1 MKLFKLA
8 FLAIL
13 ACLCL
18 NFAYAQTTGGKIT
31 GTITDQNSK
40 AVDGST
46 VSLVIAKDSAVV
58 KTVIANADGS
68 FVFGDLKDNIYRVFA
83 TSIGYKN
90 YRGGPVIINK
100 QQNIK
105 LAAIQLVVASTALK
119 EVAVTSQKA
128 FVEQK
133 IDRTLV
139 NVNAL
144 ISNTGINALEVL
156 QKTPGVVVD
165 QDGNITFK
173 GKSGV
178 MVMID
183 DKPTY
188 LSAANLAT
196 YLRSLP
202 SSALDKIEL
211 MDNPPAK
218 YDAAGS
224 AGVINIK
231 TKKSTLKGFNGS
243 FSAAYGQ
250 GFYGRYRES
259 LNLNYR
265 VDKVNL
271 FANLSHNTSRNY
283 RMLEIGRDYLNPDGS
298 PNFAFKDVSIFR
310 GTYTSYN
317 VKAGI
322 DYYISP
328 KTTWG
333 IVFTGGLSN
342 SHDDSP
348 VYSSFYHNTG
358 ALDST
363 INTQN
368 ISQGKFN
375 NGGINLNYSHQYD
388 TTGTALTF
396 DLDYIRN
403 ISGSNQ
409 TFINNTFNPAGALL
423 VSQMLK
429 NDLPAYINI
438 YAAKA
443 DFTMPL
449 KNEGKFEAGI
459 KTSYVNTDNAA
470 NYFNVI
476 GGVSSINYDNTN
488 QFLYKE
494 NINAAYLNYNV
505 NYGRFGVQTGLR
517 MENTNGKGHQLGN
530 AQRPDS
536 LFINHYTNLFPTA
549 YLSYKLDSAGHD
561 MLVASYGRRIG
572 RASYGQLNPFKNI
585 IDKFTHFQGNP
596 FLRPQFADNYKLAYS
611 YKSLLTI
618 ALMYTHMI
626 DVQGETIYQDGNIFV
641 STTGNI
647 ASRKMWDLSVNL
659 NLQPAAWWTITFYAE
674 AYHNNYTGFL
684 RSNYI
689 NSSSLS
695 YSGNANNQFTM
706 GKGWSAELSGFYN
719 SPGVYGQFKTLGNGM
734 LNAGLQKKILNDKGT
749 LKLNINNILDTYHP
763 RGEINNIAGANARF
777 YNTLDTRATTLA
789 FTYNFGKTVKGP
801 AKRAVGSADSEQ
813 GRAH

>member
-1 MKLFKLA
+1 MKPFKLA
-8 FLAIL
+8 FLAVWV
-13 ACLCL
+13 CFCL
-18 NFAYAQTTGGKIT
+18 NFAKAQTTGAKIS
-31 GTITDQNSK
+31 GTITDQNNK
-40 AVDGST
+40 PADGAT
-46 VSLVIAKDSAVV
+46 VSLVIAKDSAIIR
-58 KTVIANADGS
+58 TVIANADGN
-68 FVFGDLKDNIYRVFA
+68 FVFENIKANTYQLRI
-83 TSIGYKN
+83 TLMGYKN
-90 YRGGPVIINK
+90 YRSQDINITGQK
-100 QQNIK
+100 DVSLK
-105 LAAIQLVVASTALK
+105 PIQLASTSTALK
-119 EVAVTSQKA
+119 EVAVTAQKQ

-133 IDRTLV
+133 IDRTVV

-156 QKTPGVVVD
+156 QKTPGVTVD
-165 QDGNITFK
+165 QDGNISFK

-218 YDAAGS
+218 YDAAGG

-231 TKKSTLKGFNGS
+231 TKKNTIKGFNGTFGS
-243 FSAAYGQ
+243 TYGQ
-250 GFYGRYRES
+250 GFYGRIRES

-271 FANLSHNTSRNY
+271 FANLSYNHY
-283 RMLEIGRDYLNPDGS
+283 RSYRRLEIDRDYFNADGS
-298 PNFAFKDVSIFR
+298 PKFTFTDVSIFR
-310 GTYTSYN
+310 PTSDSYN
-317 VKAGI
+317 AKAGM
-322 DYYISP
+322 DYYLSP

-333 IVFTGGLSN
+333 IVLTGALSN

-348 VYSSFYHNTG
+348 VYSTFYNTG
-358 ALDST
+358 GAPDST

-368 ISQGKFN
+368 ISKDKFN

-403 ISGSNQ
+403 VSGSNQ
-409 TFINNTFNPAGALL
+409 TFINNTYNPGGALL

-429 NDLPAYINI
+429 NDLPANINI
-438 YAAKA
+438 YAAKV

-449 KNEGKFEAGI
+449 KNGGKFEAGV

-476 GGVSSINYDNTN
+476 GGVSTINYDNTN
-488 QFLYKE
+488 RFLYKE
-494 NINAAYLNYNV
+494 NINAAYLNYNR
-505 NYGRFGVQTGLR
+505 NFGRFGVQTGLR
-517 MENTNGKGHQLGN
+517 MENTNGNGHQLGN

-549 YLSYKLDSAGHD
+549 YLSYKLDSAGHN

-572 RASYGQLNPFKNI
+572 RANYGQLNPFKNI

-596 FLRPQFADNYKLAYS
+596 FLRPQFTDNYKLAYS
-611 YKSLLTI
+611 YKSLLTV

-626 DVQGETIYQDGNIFV
+626 DVQGETIYQEGNIFV

-647 ASRKMWDLSVNL
+647 ADRKMWDLSVNL
-659 NLQPAAWWTITFYAE
+659 NLQPATWWTVTLYAE
-674 AYHNNYTGFL
+674 AYNNNYSGL
-684 RSNYI
+684 IRNNYI
-689 NSSSLS
+689 NSSYLS

-719 SPGVYGQFKTLGNGM
+719 SRGVYGQFKTLGNGM
-734 LNAGLQKKILNDKGT
+734 LNAGLQKKILKDKGS
-749 LKLNINNILDTYHP
+749 LKLSINNILDTFHP

-777 YNTLDTRATTLA
+777 YNTLDTQVTMLA
-789 FTYNFGKTVKGP
+789 FTYNFGKSVKSP
-801 AKRAVGSADSEQ
+801 PKRAVGSADSEQ
-813 GRAH
+813 SRAR

>member
-1 MKLFKLA
+1 MKLFRVA

-18 NFAYAQTTGGKIT
+18 NFAYAQNTGGKIT

-40 AVDGST
+40 PIDGAT
-46 VSLVIAKDSAVV
+46 VSLVMAKDSAVV
-58 KTVIANADGS
+58 KTAIANADGS
-68 FVFGDLKDNIYRVFA
+68 FVFGNLKDDTYRVFA
-83 TSIGYKN
+83 TSVGFKN
-90 YRGGPVIINK
+90 YSGGTVIIAK
-100 QQNIK
+100 QQSFK
-105 LAAIQLVVASTALK
+105 LPAIQLLSAGTALK
-119 EVAVTSQKA
+119 EVAITSQKA

-133 IDRTLV
+133 IDRTVV

-178 MVMID
+178 MIMID

-218 YDAAGS
+218 YDAAGN

-231 TKKSTLKGFNGS
+231 TKKNTIKGFNGT

-250 GFYGRYRES
+250 GFYSRYRES

-265 VDKVNL
+265 VDKLNL
-271 FANLSHNTSRNY
+271 FANLSHNTNRNY
-283 RMLEIGRDYLNPDGS
+283 RMLEINRNFLNADGS
-298 PNFAFKDVSIFR
+298 PNFSFSDKSIFR
-310 GTYTSYN
+310 GTNTGYN
-317 VKAGI
+317 AKVGV
-322 DYYISP
+322 DYYLSP

-333 IVFTGGLSN
+333 IVFTGGLFN
-342 SHDDSP
+342 NHDDSP
-348 VYSSFYHNTG
+348 VYSSFYHSTG

-368 ISQGKFN
+368 ISKGKFN

-409 TFINNTFNPAGALL
+409 TFINNTFSPGGTLL
-423 VSQMLK
+423 ISQTLK

-449 KNEGKFEAGI
+449 KDDGKFEAGV
-459 KTSYVNTDNAA
+459 KSSYVNTDNAA

-494 NINAAYLNYNV
+494 NINAAYLNYNR
-505 NYGRFGVQTGLR
+505 NFGRFGVQTGLR

-530 AQRPDS
+530 AQQPDS

-561 MLVASYGRRIG
+561 VLVASYGRRVG
-572 RASYGQLNPFKNI
+572 RASYGQLNPFTNI

-626 DVQGETIYQDGNIFV
+626 DVQGETIYQDGNIFI
-641 STTGNI
+641 STPGNI
-647 ASRKMWDLSVNL
+647 AERNTWDLSVNL
-659 NLQPAAWWTITFYAE
+659 NLQPAPWWTLTLYLESFENTYRGVL
-674 AYHNNYTGFL
+674 HN
-684 RSNYI
+684 SYI
-689 NSSSLS
+689 NSSYLS
-695 YSGNANNQFTM
+695 YSGNANNQFTL
-706 GKGWSAELSGFYN
+706 GKGWTAELSGFYN
-719 SPGVYGQFKTLGNGM
+719 SRSLYGQFKSIPNGM
-734 LNAGLQKKILNDKGT
+734 LNAGLQKKILQDKGSIRISINDI
-749 LKLNINNILDTYHP
+749 LRSYSPSGDINNITNTKVTYH
-763 RGEINNIAGANARF
+763 
-777 YNTLDTRATTLA
+777 NTLDTRATTLA
-789 FTYNFGKTVKGP
+789 FTYNFGKSVKSP

-813 GRAH
+813 SRAR

>member
-1 MKLFKLA
+1 MKPFTLA
-8 FLAIL
+8 FFAIWGYF
-13 ACLCL
+13 CL
-18 NFAYAQTTGGKIT
+18 NFASAQTTASKIS
-31 GTITDQNSK
+31 GTITDGNNK
-40 AVDGST
+40 PVDGAT
-46 VSLVIAKDSAVV
+46 VSLVTAKDSAVI
-58 KTVIANADGS
+58 KTLIANADGS
-68 FVFGDLKDNIYRVFA
+68 FAFENLKDNTYRVFA
-83 TSIGYKN
+83 TSVGYKN
-90 YRGGPVIINK
+90 YRGRVVSISK
-100 QQNIK
+100 QQSVK
-105 LAAIQLVVASTALK
+105 LPAIQLAATSTALK
-119 EVAVTSQKA
+119 EVAVTAQKQ

-133 IDRTLV
+133 IDRTVV

-156 QKTPGVVVD
+156 QKTPGVTVD

-218 YDAAGS
+218 YDATGS

-231 TKKSTLKGFNGS
+231 TKKNTIKGFNGS

-271 FANLSHNTSRNY
+271 FANLSHNTNRNY
-283 RMLEIGRDYLNPDGS
+283 RQLEIGRDYFNPDGS
-298 PNFAFKDVSIFR
+298 PKFTFKDVSIFR

-317 VKAGI
+317 AKAGM
-322 DYYISP
+322 DYYLSP

-333 IVFTGGLSN
+333 IVFTGGLSD

-348 VYSSFYHNTG
+348 VYSTFYNTSG
-358 ALDST
+358 APDST

-368 ISQGKFN
+368 ISEGKFD

-403 ISGSNQ
+403 VAGSNQ
-409 TFINNTFNPAGALL
+409 TFINNTFNPGGALL
-423 VSQMLK
+423 VSQTLK

-449 KNEGKFEAGI
+449 KDGGKFEAGV

-476 GGVSSINYDNTN
+476 GGLSTINYDNTN

-494 NINAAYLNYNV
+494 NINAAYLNYNR
-505 NYGRFGVQTGLR
+505 NFGRFGVQTGLR

-549 YLSYKLDSAGHD
+549 YLSYKLDSAGHH

-596 FLRPQFADNYKLAYS
+596 FLRPQFTDNYKLAYS
-611 YKSLLTI
+611 YKSLLTV

-626 DVQGETIYQDGNIFV
+626 DVQGETIYQEGNIFV

-647 ASRKMWDLSVNL
+647 ADRKMWDLSVNV
-659 NLQPAAWWTITFYAE
+659 NLQPATWWTVTFYTE
-674 AYHNNYTGFL
+674 AYQNSYSGLL
-684 RSNYI
+684 RNMYI
-689 NSSSLS
+689 NSSYLS

-719 SPGVYGQFKTLGNGM
+719 SRGVYGQFKTFGNGM
-734 LNAGLQKKILNDKGT
+734 LNAGLQKKILNDKGS
-749 LKLNINNILDTYHP
+749 LKLSINNILDTFHP

-777 YNTLDTRATTLA
+777 YNTLDTRVTTLA

-801 AKRAVGSADSEQ
+801 PKRAVGSADSEQ
-813 GRAH
+813 SRAH

>member
-8 FLAIL
+8 FLAIV

-18 NFAYAQTTGGKIT
+18 NFANAQTTGSNVT
-31 GTITDQNSK
+31 GTVTDQNNQP
-40 AVDGST
+40 ADGAT
-46 VSLVIAKDSAVV
+46 VSLVIAKDSAII
-58 KTVIANADGS
+58 KTVIANADGN
-68 FVFGDLKDNIYRVFA
+68 FVFENIKANTYQLRI
-83 TSIGYKN
+83 TLMGYKN
-90 YRGGPVIINK
+90 YRSQDISVAGQKDVTLK
-100 QQNIK
+100 S
-105 LAAIQLVVASTALK
+105 IQLASTSTALK
-119 EVAVTSQKA
+119 EVAVTAQKQ

-133 IDRTLV
+133 IDRTVV

-156 QKTPGVVVD
+156 QKTPGVTVD
-165 QDGNITFK
+165 QDGNISFK

-218 YDAAGS
+218 YDAAGG

-250 GFYGRYRES
+250 GFYGRFRES

-265 VDKVNL
+265 VDKLNL

-283 RMLEIGRDYLNPDGS
+283 RMLEIGRNYLNPDGT
-298 PNFAFKDVSIFR
+298 PNFSFKDVSIFR

-317 VKAGI
+317 AKAGM

-333 IVFTGGLSN
+333 IVFTGGLSD

-348 VYSSFYHNTG
+348 VYSTFYNTSG
-358 ALDST
+358 TPDST

-368 ISQGKFN
+368 ISKGKFN

-409 TFINNTFNPAGALL
+409 IFINNTFNPGGALL
-423 VSQMLK
+423 VSQTLK

-449 KNEGKFEAGI
+449 KDGGKFEAGV

-476 GGVSSINYDNTN
+476 GGVSTINYDNTN

-494 NINAAYLNYNV
+494 NINAAYLNYNR
-505 NYGRFGVQTGLR
+505 NFGRFGVQTGLR

-549 YLSYKLDSAGHD
+549 YLSYKLDSAGHN

-572 RASYGQLNPFKNI
+572 RASYGQLNPFTNI

-611 YKSLLTI
+611 YKSLLTV

-626 DVQGETIYQDGNIFV
+626 DVQGEIIYQEGNIFV

-647 ASRKMWDLSVNL
+647 ADRKMWDLSVNL
-659 NLQPAAWWTITFYAE
+659 NLQPATWWTVTFYAE
-674 AYHNNYTGFL
+674 AYNNNYSGL
-684 RSNYI
+684 IRNNYI
-689 NSSSLS
+689 NSSYLS

-706 GKGWSAELSGFYN
+706 GKGWSSELSGFYN
-719 SPGVYGQFKTLGNGM
+719 SRGVYGQFKTLGNGM
-734 LNAGLQKKILNDKGT
+734 LNAGLQKKILNDKGN
-749 LKLNINNILDTYHP
+749 LKLSINNILDTFHP
-763 RGEINNIAGANARF
+763 RGQINNIAGANARF
-777 YNTLDTRATTLA
+777 YNTLDTRVTTLA
-789 FTYNFGKTVKGP
+789 FTYNFGKSVKGP

-813 GRAH
+813 SRAH